1 MLAGGEHM
9 HILIL
14 ETVTMFLWLK
24 SCQPLEYADGD
35 WCINLHTTKNSRMK
49 HTEIKEN
56 SQKNEDS
63 VFFMVF
69 VNGYDCSLLHI
80 GIILF

>member
-1 MLAGGEHM
+1 
-9 HILIL
+9 
-14 ETVTMFLWLK
+14 
-24 SCQPLEYADGD
+24 
-35 WCINLHTTKNSRMK
+35 MK

-80 GIILF
+80 GIILFWLALIFGWLME